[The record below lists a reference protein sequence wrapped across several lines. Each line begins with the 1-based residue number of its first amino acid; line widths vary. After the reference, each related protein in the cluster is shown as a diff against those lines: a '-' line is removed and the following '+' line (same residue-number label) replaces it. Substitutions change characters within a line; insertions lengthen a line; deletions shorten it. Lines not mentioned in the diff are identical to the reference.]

1 MQLFEKWQSVTDAYK
16 SFYEEVEHLW
26 LEVSIFLKHF
36 CEANDSNA
44 IFKMFDSACD
54 GVSIL
59 VKKAESIE
67 ACERDGSKKKKIDRK
82 DFEMIKVS
90 EVIAKVRE
98 RLNDNEV
105 GNYEIL
111 DSVLVENINQALL
124 KICLE
129 FKLNKTLT
137 RALLTEE
144 ERFLTLN
151 NLLGIESVKL
161 DKKEIEIRNTIEKDT
176 GECELLILSDKISVT
191 PFKSGELEVVY
202 YTYEEVSNILDT
214 IKLPKICLDAL
225 VYSVLC
231 NLLEIPNNEN
241 NFSALANYKQLLKL
255 AKDNLTNYLN
265 LMYSKNIHFSKVVRV

>member
-1 MQLFEKWQSVTDAYK
+1 MI
-16 SFYEEVEHLW
+16 
-26 LEVSIFLKHF
+26 EVSK
-36 CEANDSNA
+36 
-44 IFKMFDSACD
+44 
-54 GVSIL
+54 
-59 VKKAESIE
+59 
-67 ACERDGSKKKKIDRK
+67 
-82 DFEMIKVS
+82 
-90 EVIAKVRE
+90 VIAKVRE

-129 FKLNKTLT
+129 FKLNKAIT
-137 RALLTEE
+137 RSLITEE

-161 DKKEIEIRNTIEKDT
+161 DNKEIASRSTIKKDN
-176 GECELLILSDKISVT
+176 GELELFILTDKISVT

-202 YTYEEVSNILDT
+202 YTCEEISSISDI
-214 IKLPKICLDAL
+214 IKLPKICLDVL

-241 NFSALANYKQLLKL
+241 NFSVLANYKQLLKL
-255 AKDNLTNYLN
+255 AKDNLTNYLS